1 MFVFS
6 ENKFDRFNDNCS
18 LLNISTSMIHT
29 FKQLF
34 DSTPDPVMLPEGID
48 DPGVLKCVFM
58 AGGPGSGKSYTASDI
73 FDIPTNVRTS
83 FGSMGLKLVSSDV
96 IFEIMLKQA
105 GIDPNSLAD
114 IERDNPTLW
123 HMIANAEGGVRDR
136 AKTLSLTQLK
146 QYQNGRLGVI
156 IDGTGDKFEKIALN
170 KRRFEDLGYDCMLVF
185 VDAPLELALQRNR
198 QRSRTLPDAIV
209 REIWHLVQRNLN
221 HFRHAFGSRFVVV
234 DSTARGLDE
243 ADIRPKIRAFL
254 REPVSNPIGREWL
267 RVMGG
272 THRQRRSAH

>member
-1 MFVFS
+1 MS
-6 ENKFDRFNDNCS
+6 GCD
-18 LLNISTSMIHT
+18 LLNISTRMNHT

-34 DSTPDPVMLPEGID
+34 GNTTDPVMLPEGVD

-58 AGGPGSGKSYTASDI
+58 AGGPGSGKSHAVSDL
-73 FDIPTNVRTS
+73 FDIPKNVRTS
-83 FGSMGLKLVSSDV
+83 FGSMGLKLVASDA

-105 GIDPNSLAD
+105 GIDPKSLAD

-123 HMIANAEGGVRDR
+123 QAIAHSEGGIRDR
-136 AKTLSLTQLK
+136 AKSLSLKQLK
-146 QYQNGRLGVI
+146 HYEDGRLGVI

-170 KRRFEDLGYDCMLVF
+170 KQRFEALGYDCMLVF

-221 HFRHAFGSRFVVV
+221 HFRQTFGSRFVVV
-234 DSTARGLDE
+234 DSTARGLVE

-272 THRQRRSAH
+272 THRQRRSES

>member
-1 MFVFS
+1 
-6 ENKFDRFNDNCS
+6 
-18 LLNISTSMIHT
+18 MIHT

-136 AKTLSLTQLK
+136 AKTLSMTQLK

-185 VDAPLELALQRNR
+185 VTAPLELALQRNR
-198 QRSRTLPDAIV
+198 QRRRQLPDSVV
-209 REIWHLVQRNLN
+209 REIWTLVQNNLN
-221 HFRHAFGSRFVVV
+221 HFRHTFGARFVVV
-234 DSTARGLDE
+234 DSSVPGPVE
-243 ADIRPKIRAFL
+243 ADIRKQVRAFL
-254 REPVSNPIGREWL
+254 REPVSNPIGQQWL

-272 THRQRRSAH
+272 THRQRRSTQ